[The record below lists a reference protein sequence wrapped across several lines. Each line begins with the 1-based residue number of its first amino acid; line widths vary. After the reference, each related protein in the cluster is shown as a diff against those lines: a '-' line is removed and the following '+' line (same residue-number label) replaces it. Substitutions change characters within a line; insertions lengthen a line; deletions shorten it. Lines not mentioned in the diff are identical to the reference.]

1 MVNLKI
7 TEHCFSLLVFSAHIV
22 TGDNMFFFPYFDL
35 VVFAALIWQL
45 MRAYTL
51 SILTQLAES
60 GNPIVEAE
68 IITWVNSKLSEAKK
82 SSSIRSFQDSSL
94 QNALAVIDLVDAIK
108 PGTINYDVVKMTGEE
123 EVSCREVMGST
134 YRIRVIMASYTR
146 F

>member
-1 MVNLKI
+1 M
-7 TEHCFSLLVFSAHIV
+7 HSLLLG
-22 TGDNMFFFPYFDL
+22 TTYYTFPIL
-35 VVFAALIWQL
+35 IKLLFAALIWQL

-82 SSSIRSFQDSSL
+82 TSSIRSFQDSSL

-108 PGTINYDVVKMTGEE
+108 PGTVNYDVVKMTGEE
-123 EVSCREVMGST
+123 EVSCRGSGGREVDGEW
-134 YRIRVIMASYTR
+134 
-146 F
+146 